1 MGGVQLSLLP
11 KRALKLTCNYAHILL
26 TYIILQ
32 ATPLPLARETIV
44 RETSQGNS
52 VKSSKRM
59 RKLSL
64 KRNSK
69 SKLFSE
75 AENSAAV
82 ESSNVYLIN
91 PITLK
96 SEVPVAHRNSS
107 SLNNGYSSTYST
119 PTKSTSDPSTRYST
133 PTKSTSD
140 PSTRYSTPT
149 KSTSDPSLFES
160 PSTFIG
166 PLTTNSLL
174 TSPNVA
180 LGSDFDGITDWFDFE
195 DQIQTAT
202 KQLAIEPHESSKHI
216 TSEQLTNHPA
226 AVPHFIE
233 DAAYTPTPAVTISPD
248 TSDLSMAANNTDAVS
263 KIRKKE
269 KSRKHFMKIKPPITL
284 DSFGNP
290 IKRKRGRP
298 RKHPLIVTGQPF
310 VKIEPHDVI
319 QPHPLL
325 AEPATKNK
333 KKKQDKAA
341 AQLITQVFGQG
352 WEKRKFHNQTTAED
366 QGYYTCISG
375 SDSSS
380 RSSHIPVSHSPVG
393 NMLSPDFT
401 SRQPC
406 VLIQDPI
413 LLGQEPVQ
421 NQDISV
427 SVLESGQY
435 DGQAALPTEPSDVEL
450 IRQLDAL
457 LSNEGAHILDDM
469 IIGETQE
476 VTTYE
481 DEEAILS
488 SKSVTGCL
496 VELQQCGRITGATRL
511 VSKQGV
517 RVCVCV
523 LGLLTIYRNRCS
535 NIVCI
540 LSVYVCV
547 I

>member
-1 MGGVQLSLLP
+1 M
-11 KRALKLTCNYAHILL
+11 
-26 TYIILQ
+26 YIILQ

-119 PTKSTSDPSTRYST
+119 PTKSV
-133 PTKSTSD
+133 SD

-160 PSTFIG
+160 PSTYIG

-174 TSPNVA
+174 TSPNVT

-202 KQLAIEPHESSKHI
+202 KQLAIEPHESSKLI

-380 RSSHIPVSHSPVG
+380 RSSHIPVSHSPVS

-421 NQDISV
+421 NQNQDISV
-427 SVLESGQY
+427 SVLESGQC
-435 DGQAALPTEPSDVEL
+435 DGQAALPTEQSDVEL
-450 IRQLDAL
+450 IRQLDVL

-496 VELQQCGRITGATRL
+496 VELQQCGRITGATHL
-511 VSKQGV
+511 ASKQGV
-517 RVCVCV
+517 HVCVCGVGVCVWVWGRCVCVCV
-523 LGLLTIYRNRCS
+523 G
-535 NIVCI
+535 
-540 LSVYVCV
+540 
-547 I
+547 